1 MANEKLNNTLAPNR
15 ILRELEKKADKA
27 SAYVL
32 PVATNAVLGGIKV
45 TGNGLAVSEA
55 GILSLTEE
63 ATIPY
68 VLPASAVDALGGV
81 MVNGNGLAVDEDGLL
96 TLTPATVEAN
106 GAMSKEDKVLIATLV
121 SDLAALTLRVEALED
136 ETP

>member
-15 ILRELEKKADKA
+15 ILRELDKKADKTN
-27 SAYVL
+27 AYVL
-32 PVATNAVLGGIKV
+32 PVASDEALGGIKV
-45 TGNGLAVSEA
+45 DGNGLAV
-55 GILSLTEE
+55 
-63 ATIPY
+63 
-68 VLPASAVDALGGV
+68 
-81 MVNGNGLAVDEDGLL
+81 NEDGLL

-121 SDLAALTLRVEALED
+121 SDLAALTQRVEALEG

>member
-1 MANEKLNNTLAPNR
+1 MKTTCIMCPVGCELTIEKVGD
-15 ILRELEKKADKA
+15 E
-27 SAYVL
+27 
-32 PVATNAVLGGIKV
+32 IKV

-81 MVNGNGLAVDEDGLL
+81 MVNGNGLAVDEAGLL
-96 TLTPATVEAN
+96 TLTPATVEAD
-106 GAMSKEDKVLIATLV
+106 GAMSKEDKALIATLV